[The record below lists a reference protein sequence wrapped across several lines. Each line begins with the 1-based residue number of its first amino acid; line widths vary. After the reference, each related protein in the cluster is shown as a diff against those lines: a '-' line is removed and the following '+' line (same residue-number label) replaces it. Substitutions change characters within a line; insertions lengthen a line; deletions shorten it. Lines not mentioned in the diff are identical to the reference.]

1 MISEDYMSI
10 DLNREMDRVKSKVF
24 IGSSSAF
31 LGSIMCSLNFS
42 WDETIPTACTNG
54 LNLKFN
60 TNFFTELV
68 PDSRKTVLVHEL
80 WHVARMHP
88 IRRGDRDP
96 DNWNYACD
104 IRINNDLENEGYSFE
119 GIEWCWKDQSVDEN
133 GILCEEDIYDLLVQG
148 KIKKPKTGSWGD
160 ITGKGDLTETNEIS
174 NITKQQIIN
183 TVAQAVQQATLAG
196 QAGTIPGGIKSTLDT
211 FLAPIVP
218 WTSTLYQF
226 FTELEEENYSYKHVN
241 RRYLA
246 LDMVM
251 PGKYKDESKLADLA
265 YFIDVSGSITDEQ
278 VLRCNSEIKYIQQ
291 EIKPGKLT
299 VVQFDTEIQ
308 DIRVFLED
316 EPFDKI
322 EIIGRGGTCLRCVK
336 KYIDEHKPTAVVIFS
351 DLECDPMAQPKD
363 DIPIIWVVLSNHGF
377 KPTFGKVIKIN

>member
-1 MISEDYMSI
+1 MSI

-24 IGSSSAF
+24 MGSSSAF

-42 WDETIPTACTNG
+42 WNESIPTAGTNG
-54 LNLKFN
+54 INLWFN
-60 TNFFTELV
+60 TEFFTGLKI
-68 PDSRKTVLVHEL
+68 DTRKTVLVHEL

-96 DNWNYACD
+96 KNWNYACD
-104 IRINNDLENEGYSFE
+104 IRINNDLENEGFSFE
-119 GIEWCWKDQSVDEN
+119 GIEWCWKDQSVDRN
-133 GILCEEDIYDLLVQG
+133 GILCEEQIYDLLMQG

-160 ITGKGDLTETNEIS
+160 QSGQGDLEEAIEITNVM
-174 NITKQQIIN
+174 KQQIIN
-183 TVAQAVQQATLAG
+183 VVAQAVQQATLAG

-246 LDMVM
+246 LDMTM

-278 VLRCNSEIKYIQQ
+278 VLRCNSELKYIQQ

-299 VVQFDTEIQ
+299 IIQFDTQIQ

-363 DIPIIWVVLSNHGF
+363 DIPIIWVVLSNYGF

>member
-1 MISEDYMSI
+1 MSI

-24 IGSSSAF
+24 MGSSSAF

-42 WDETIPTACTNG
+42 WDETIPTACTDG

-60 TNFFTELV
+60 PEFFMSIP
-68 PDSRKTVLVHEL
+68 PDTRKTVLLHEL
-80 WHVARMHP
+80 WHVAKMHS

-96 DNWNYACD
+96 KVWNEACD
-104 IRINNDLENEGYSFE
+104 IRINNDLEREGQSFIAVE
-119 GIEWCWKDQSVDEN
+119 KCWKDQSVDNN
-133 GILCEEDIYDLLVQG
+133 GILCEEQIYDLLNQG
-148 KIKKPKTGSWGD
+148 KIHKPKTGSWGD
-160 ITGKGDLTETNEIS
+160 QSGQGDLEETIEIT
-174 NITKQQIIN
+174 NVMKQQIIN
-183 TVAQAVQQATLAG
+183 VVAQAVQQATLAG
-196 QAGTIPGGIKSTLDT
+196 QAGSIPGGIKSTLDG
-211 FLAPIVP
+211 FLAPIIP
-218 WTSTLYQF
+218 WTYTLYQF

-251 PGKYKDESKLADLA
+251 PGKYKDESKLADLT
-265 YFIDVSGSITDEQ
+265 YFIDVSGSITDDQ

-299 VVQFDTEIQ
+299 VIQFDTEIQ

-336 KYIDEHKPTAVVIFS
+336 KYIDEHKPTAAVIFS
-351 DLECDPMAQPKD
+351 DLECDPMVRPKD
-363 DIPIIWVVLSNHGF
+363 DIPIIWVVLSNYGF

>member
-1 MISEDYMSI
+1 MSI
-10 DLNREMDRVKSKVF
+10 DLNRELDKVKAKVF

-42 WDETIPTACTNG
+42 WDDTIPTACTNG
-54 LNLKFN
+54 LNLLFN
-60 TNFFTELV
+60 PEFFIGLV
-68 PDSRKTVLVHEL
+68 PDTRKTVLVHEL
-80 WHVARMHP
+80 WHVARMHS

-96 DNWNYACD
+96 KNWNYACD
-104 IRINNDLENEGYSFE
+104 IRINNDLENEGFTFE
-119 GIEWCWKDQSVDEN
+119 GMEWCWKDQSVDEN
-133 GILCEEDIYDLLVQG
+133 GILCEEDIYDLLMKG

-160 ITGKGDLTETNEIS
+160 LSGKGDLTESNEIS

-183 TVAQAVQQATLAG
+183 VVAQAVQQATLAG
-196 QAGTIPGGIKSTLDT
+196 QAGTIPGGIKTTMDS

-226 FTELEEENYSYKHVN
+226 FTELEEENYSYKHMN

-299 VVQFDTEIQ
+299 VIQFDTQIQ
-308 DIRVFLED
+308 DVRVFLED
-316 EPFDKI
+316 DPFDKI
-322 EIIGRGGTCLRCVK
+322 EIVGRGGTCLRCVK
-336 KYIDEHKPTAVVIFS
+336 KYIDKHNPTAVVIFS
-351 DLECDPMAQPKD
+351 DLECDPMVKPKK
-363 DIPIIWVVLSNHGF
+363 DIPIIWIVLSNHGF

>member
-1 MISEDYMSI
+1 MSI

-24 IGSSSAF
+24 MGNSSAF

-42 WDETIPTACTNG
+42 WDETIPTACTDG
-54 LNLKFN
+54 LTLKFN
-60 TNFFTELV
+60 PNFFMSIPIDT
-68 PDSRKTVLVHEL
+68 RKTVLLHEL
-80 WHVARMHP
+80 WHVAKMHS

-96 DNWNYACD
+96 KVWNEACD
-104 IRINNDLENEGYSFE
+104 IRINNDLEREGQSFIAVE
-119 GIEWCWKDQSVDEN
+119 KCWKDQSVDNN
-133 GILCEEDIYDLLVQG
+133 GILCEEQIYDLLNQG
-148 KIKKPKTGSWGD
+148 KIRKPTTGSWGD
-160 ITGKGDLTETNEIS
+160 QSGQGDLEEAIEITNVM
-174 NITKQQIIN
+174 KQQIIN
-183 TVAQAVQQATLAG
+183 VVAQAVQQATLAG
-196 QAGTIPGGIKSTLDT
+196 QAGTIPGGIKSTLDG

-251 PGKYKDESKLADLA
+251 PGKYKDESKLADLT

-299 VVQFDTEIQ
+299 VIQFDTQIQ
-308 DIRVFLED
+308 DVRVFLED

-336 KYIDEHKPTAVVIFS
+336 KYIDEHKPTAAVIFS
-351 DLECDPMAQPKD
+351 DLECDPMVQPKD
-363 DIPIIWVVLSNHGF
+363 DIPIIWVVLSNYGF

>member
-1 MISEDYMSI
+1 MTLLQYQT
-10 DLNREMDRVKSKVF
+10 
-24 IGSSSAF
+24 IG
-31 LGSIMCSLNFS
+31 
-42 WDETIPTACTNG
+42 W
-54 LNLKFN
+54 
-60 TNFFTELV
+60 V
-68 PDSRKTVLVHEL
+68 
-80 WHVARMHP
+80 
-88 IRRGDRDP
+88 
-96 DNWNYACD
+96 
-104 IRINNDLENEGYSFE
+104 
-119 GIEWCWKDQSVDEN
+119 
-133 GILCEEDIYDLLVQG
+133 
-148 KIKKPKTGSWGD
+148 
-160 ITGKGDLTETNEIS
+160 
-174 NITKQQIIN
+174 
-183 TVAQAVQQATLAG
+183 VAQAVQQATLAG

-278 VLRCNSEIKYIQQ
+278 VLRCNSELKYIQQ

-336 KYIDEHKPTAVVIFS
+336 KYIDEHKPTAAVIFS
-351 DLECDPMAQPKD
+351 DLECDPMVQPKD
-363 DIPIIWVVLSNHGF
+363 DIPIIWVVLSNYGF

>member
-1 MISEDYMSI
+1 MSI
-10 DLNREMDRVKSKVF
+10 DLNRELDKVKAKVF

-42 WDETIPTACTNG
+42 WDEIIPTACTNG
-54 LNLKFN
+54 LNLLFN
-60 TNFFTELV
+60 PEFFIGLV

-96 DNWNYACD
+96 KNWNYACD
-104 IRINNDLENEGYSFE
+104 IRINNDLENEGFSFE
-119 GIEWCWKDQSVDEN
+119 GIEWCWKDQSVDRN
-133 GILCEEDIYDLLVQG
+133 GILCEEQIYDLLMQG

-160 ITGKGDLTETNEIS
+160 QSGQGDLEEAIEITNVM
-174 NITKQQIIN
+174 KQQIIN
-183 TVAQAVQQATLAG
+183 VVAQAVQQATLAG

-278 VLRCNSEIKYIQQ
+278 VLRCNSELKYIQQ

-299 VVQFDTEIQ
+299 IIQFDTEIQ
-308 DIRVFLED
+308 DVRVFLED

-322 EIIGRGGTCLRCVK
+322 EIVGRGGTCLRCVK
-336 KYIDEHKPTAVVIFS
+336 KYIDKHKPTAVVIFS
-351 DLECDPMAQPKD
+351 DLECDPMVQPKN
-363 DIPIIWVVLSNHGF
+363 DIPIIWVVLSNYGF